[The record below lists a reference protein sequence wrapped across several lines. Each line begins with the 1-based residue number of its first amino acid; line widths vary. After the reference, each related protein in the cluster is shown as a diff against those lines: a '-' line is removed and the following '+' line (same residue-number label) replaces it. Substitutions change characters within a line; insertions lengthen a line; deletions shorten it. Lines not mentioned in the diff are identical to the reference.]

1 MKKPNN
7 IIIKFFIFLGFII
20 CFILYFTG
28 ILSFRKVLNNNN
40 YPSLSKDD
48 YVVYSNIIEP
58 EINDMIVFKDTNGYR
73 ISRLLGAHGDTI
85 QIKDG
90 VFYRNSKN
98 MDKNLKL
105 SRFYTGNKNELKNLR
120 NLDESAILSTFI
132 YGDSLLILTSD
143 FVASS
148 YEGLSKRIN
157 SDSFKDNLISKTFE
171 KDWNFDQFGP
181 IVIRESNFFLIGD
194 NRVNAV
200 DSRILGL
207 AKNEDIIGVVLFKI

>member
-73 ISRLLGAHGDTI
+73 ISRLLGVQGDTI
-85 QIKDG
+85 QIEDG

-98 MDKNLKL
+98 MDTNLKL

-120 NLDESAILSTFI
+120 YIDESAILKTSI

-148 YEGLSKRIN
+148 YEGLSKKIY
-157 SDSFKDNLISKTFE
+157 SDSFIDYFVSKAYN
-171 KDWNFDQFGP
+171 KDWNLDQFGP
-181 IVIRESNFFLIGD
+181 LVIPKSNFFLIGD
-194 NRVNAV
+194 NRFDAV
-200 DSRILGL
+200 DSRMLGL
-207 AKNEDIIGVVLFKI
+207 TKNEDIIGVVLFKI

>member
-73 ISRLLGAHGDTI
+73 ISRLLGVQGDTI
-85 QIKDG
+85 QIEDG
-90 VFYRNSKN
+90 VFIRNLEN

-105 SRFYTGNKNELKNLR
+105 SRFYTGNKNELTNLKKIE
-120 NLDESAILSTFI
+120 ESAILKTSI
-132 YGDSLLILTSD
+132 YEDSLLVLTSD
-143 FVASS
+143 YLAK
-148 YEGLSKRIN
+148 YCEGLYKQIS
-157 SDSFKDNLISKTFE
+157 SDCYIDYFVSKTYK
-171 KDWNFDQFGP
+171 KDWNLDQFGP
-181 IVIRESNFFLIGD
+181 LVIPKNNFFLIGD
-194 NRVNAV
+194 NRVDAV
-200 DSRILGL
+200 DSRMLGL
-207 AKNEDIIGVVLFKI
+207 TKNEDIIGVVLFKI

>member
-73 ISRLLGAHGDTI
+73 ISRLLGVQGDTI

-98 MDKNLKL
+98 MDTNLKL

-120 NLDESAILSTFI
+120 YIDESAILKTSI
-132 YGDSLLILTSD
+132 YGDSLLIMTSD
-143 FVASS
+143 SVASS
-148 YEGLSKRIN
+148 YEGLSKKIY
-157 SDSFKDNLISKTFE
+157 SDSFIDYFVSKAYN
-171 KDWNFDQFGP
+171 KDWNLDQFGP
-181 IVIRESNFFLIGD
+181 LVIPKSNFFLIGD
-194 NRVNAV
+194 NRVDAV
-200 DSRILGL
+200 DSRMLGL
-207 AKNEDIIGVVLFKI
+207 TKNEDIIGIVLFKI